1 MRGTQATI
9 LLSGCNFIIM
19 SFSVV
24 MRLDGGDD
32 DSYYTVGGVFDLD
45 ELLFLYLRRTIVL

>member
-1 MRGTQATI
+1 
-9 LLSGCNFIIM
+9 
-19 SFSVV
+19 